1 MVAIEPKRAD
11 DLQWKSWEEE
21 GYVVVEDAIAGDDL
35 KRLQAAFDQG
45 VDEFKPEWLAE
56 VAAGHRS
63 SSFFDIP
70 QPFERDPVFLDM
82 MHHPGTV
89 GILKDFLGEDMLSR
103 GLTARS
109 VPPCPISYVGWH
121 PDMDRKTFPLHIKVQ
136 VYVNDVGEDRGAFAY
151 VPRSHQDGAGPY
163 PRVKRLDAMPGI
175 KPLPGKAG
183 TAVIFNCYGWHT
195 SMINRTL
202 EPRKSLIISYCVFH
216 ELKDVFSPR
225 GPEWT
230 SRREALKKLLTPER
244 EYLFGYG
251 RIPEE

>member
-1 MVAIEPKRAD
+1 MVAKPRHANEA
-11 DLQWKSWEEE
+11 QWKGWEED
-21 GYVVVEDAIAGDDL
+21 GYVVVEDAIVGDDL
-35 KRLQAAFDQG
+35 TRLQDVFDRCT
-45 VDEFKPEWLAE
+45 EESKPEWLEE
-56 VAAGHRS
+56 VAAGNRS

-70 QPFERDPVFLDM
+70 RPFERDEVFLDVID
-82 MHHPGTV
+82 HPGTF

-103 GLTARS
+103 GLTARL

-121 PDMDRKTFPLHIKVQ
+121 PDMNRKTFPLHIKVQ
-136 VYVNDVGEDRGAFAY
+136 VYVNDVTEDRGAFAY
-151 VPRSHQDGAGPY
+151 VPGSHQEGAGPY
-163 PRVKRLDAMPGI
+163 PRVKRLDAMPGF

-216 ELKDVFSPR
+216 EMKDTFSRR

-230 SRREALKKLLTPER
+230 KRREALQKLLTPER
-244 EYLFGYG
+244 EYLFGFG

>member
-1 MVAIEPKRAD
+1 MVAINRAD
-11 DLQWKSWEEE
+11 EAQWKSWKEE
-21 GYVVVEDAIAGDDL
+21 GYVVVEDAIGGDDL
-35 KRLQAAFDQG
+35 ARLQKAFNRG
-45 VDEFKPEWLAE
+45 VEESKDAWLQD

-63 SSFFDIP
+63 SAYFDISD
-70 QPFERDPVFLDM
+70 PFEKDPVFLDVID
-82 MHHPGTV
+82 HPGTN
-89 GILKDFLGEDMLSR
+89 GILKDFLGDDMLSR

-121 PDMDRKTFPLHIKVQ
+121 PDMDPKTFPLHIKVQ
-136 VYVNDVGEDRGAFAY
+136 IYVNDVAEERGAFAY
-151 VPRSHQDGAGPY
+151 IPGSHKEGSGPY

-216 ELKDVFSPR
+216 EMKDVFSKR

-230 SRREALKKLLTPER
+230 KRREALLKLLTPER
-244 EYLFGYG
+244 QYLFGYG
-251 RIPEE
+251 RIPEA